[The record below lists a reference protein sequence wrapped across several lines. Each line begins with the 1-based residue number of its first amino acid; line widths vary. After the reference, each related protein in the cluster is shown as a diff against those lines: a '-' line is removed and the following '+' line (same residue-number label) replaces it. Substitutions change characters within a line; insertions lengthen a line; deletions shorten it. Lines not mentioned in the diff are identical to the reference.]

1 MKRAWTLSLVLA
13 AGCSSI
19 SESDP
24 DAAKPKPEAPAARP
38 PSPKETELRQV
49 RSQLAT
55 KKADLSQAN
64 ADLDRLSAECEQ
76 LSGGDAS
83 TTKTN
88 RLAEIAT
95 LEGESKRKKQALSL
109 DIAEL
114 EARMRD
120 LTAGSKGSDDPLAA
134 AIEAD
139 AAAEREK
146 ADTRRAKADADR
158 NEEGRKLAA
167 AEAAR
172 RAEAEAKS
180 KEKIDGGRTAAAGD
194 TTGFEERWADV
205 IIKVRET
212 LQQYKRW

>member
-1 MKRAWTLSLVLA
+1 MKRALIFTLALA

-19 SESDP
+19 PESDP
-24 DAAKPKPEAPAARP
+24 DLAKPKSETPATP
-38 PSPKETELRQV
+38 PPNPKEVELRQV

-64 ADLDRLSAECEQ
+64 ADLDRLAVEREQ
-76 LSGGDAS
+76 LNAADAS
-83 TTKTN
+83 AAKTA
-88 RLAEIAT
+88 RLTEIAA
-95 LEGESKRKKQALSL
+95 LETEAKRKKQVLPL

-114 EARMRD
+114 EARVRD
-120 LTAGSKGSDDPLAA
+120 LTAGSKASDDPLAA
-134 AIEAD
+134 ALEAD

-146 ADTRRAKADADR
+146 AETRKAKEDADR
-158 NEEGRKLAA
+158 QEQGRRIAA
-167 AEAAR
+167 AEAAV

-180 KEKIDGGRTAAAGD
+180 KEKVAGGRPAGEGDAAL
-194 TTGFEERWADV
+194 FEERWADV